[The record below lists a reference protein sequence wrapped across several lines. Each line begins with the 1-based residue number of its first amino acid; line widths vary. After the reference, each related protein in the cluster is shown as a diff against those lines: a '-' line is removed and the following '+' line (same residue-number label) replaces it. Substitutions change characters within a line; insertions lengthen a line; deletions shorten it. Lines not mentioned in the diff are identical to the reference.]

1 MPLPPRAAAI
11 RGDNYQHTVG
21 WFWACQMLRDP
32 DIETVAIEDPASG
45 HFDDVVVRRRRAANT
60 YVQVKSSNYGNTII
74 DTAWLT
80 TPASEKGRSPLQHFH
95 DTYLDLASAGPF
107 DLEVWTNRGFDHD
120 NPLLGK
126 LLDQK
131 TDKVDVDLM
140 VSAGKKSKIGIERDF
155 WALHLG
161 ITVDELASFLSSV
174 SWKQTGSELEWRH
187 HCKPLMELA
196 GLRSDDE
203 AVTLGVD
210 IASGWVTNGAGPRT
224 ADDVR
229 AEAAA
234 RNLLALEGELL
245 LLVNGIDQEHAA
257 TPPNFVLDFVD
268 LYEGESSFA
277 RKVLK
282 DPGDWDGVIRPAIE
296 EAARTLAS
304 YRVRKVHVSGAMR
317 HPMWFAVGRAFP
329 QVKKWILSM
338 DQVAAVWATDASVE
352 EAAPRM
358 LASLDLEQGTDVAVA
373 IGLTGEP
380 TADVE
385 KYLRVAGAP
394 VGKLLVLGPQADPSP
409 TAVPSDGWA
418 MGWTRAARE
427 LVRQEVQ
434 TADATGVHVFLQCPA
449 GVALMLGH
457 QWNIMPTT
465 TVYEYVAGTYISVAS
480 FDGT

>member
-1 MPLPPRAAAI
+1 
-11 RGDNYQHTVG
+11 
-21 WFWACQMLRDP
+21 MLRVP
-32 DIETVAIEDPASG
+32 DIETVAIEDPAGG
-45 HFDDVVVRRRRAANT
+45 HFDDVVIRRRREAST
-60 YVQVKSSNYGNTII
+60 YIQVKSSNYGNTII

-80 TPASEKGRSPLQHFH
+80 TPASKNGRSPLQHFH

-107 DLEVWTNRGFDHD
+107 SLELWTNRGFDHD
-120 NPLLGK
+120 NPVLGK

-131 TDKVDVDLM
+131 ADKVDVDQMLCAGPR
-140 VSAGKKSKIGIERDF
+140 SAIGRERDA
-155 WALHLG
+155 WAKHLEVSIG
-161 ITVDELASFLSSV
+161 ELASFLSSV
-174 SWKQTGSELEWRH
+174 SWKQTGSELEWRRQ
-187 HCKPLMELA
+187 CKPLMELA

-203 AVTLGVD
+203 AVTVGVD
-210 IASGWVTNGAGPRT
+210 LASGWVTNGVGPRT

-234 RNLLALEGELL
+234 RNLLAVEGELL
-245 LLVNGIDQEHAA
+245 LLVNGIDQEQTA

-282 DPGDWDGVIRPAIE
+282 APGDWHNVIGPAFN

-304 YRVRKVHVSGAMR
+304 YRVRKMHVSGAMR

-329 QVKKWILSM
+329 QVRKWILSM
-338 DQVAAVWATDASVE
+338 DQVGAVWTTAASAGVITPRVL
-352 EAAPRM
+352 AA
-358 LASLDLEQGTDVAVA
+358 LDLGQGTDVAVA

-385 KYLRVAGAP
+385 KYLRVAATT
-394 VGKLLVLGPQADPSP
+394 VGPLLVLGPQADPSP

-418 MGWTRAARE
+418 MAWTRAARE
-427 LVRQEVQ
+427 LVRQQVKVVK
-434 TADATGVHVFLQCPA
+434 ATRVHVFFQCPA

-457 QWNIMPTT
+457 QWNVMPPT
-465 TVYEYVAGTYISVAS
+465 TVYEYVAGTYTAAAT
-480 FDGT
+480 FDGE